1 MAEGPRYRDSSEET
15 GVGEF
20 ELFLVVEC
28 VKSQTEMALTMTTV
42 KVRRAPRLVLKTG
55 GLSRGLQPSTS
66 EELFH
71 YDYRQIK
78 GPQFN
83 PQIAKHTV

>member
-20 ELFLVVEC
+20 ELFLVAEC

-42 KVRRAPRLVLKTG
+42 KLGGRRG
-55 GLSRGLQPSTS
+55 
-66 EELFH
+66 
-71 YDYRQIK
+71 
-78 GPQFN
+78 
-83 PQIAKHTV
+83 